1 LILLAAAA
9 LWFALRHASLSQ
21 EGELLSNT

>member
-9 LWFALRHASLSQ
+9 LWFALRHASLF
-21 EGELLSNT
+21 GFVRN